1 MLPGPGEGLV
11 VARHGHGDETD
22 GYGAGFCWRRVEW
35 LVVVSG
41 EWEAERRRAGKGVE
55 RRVGGGSD
63 RRRRGGTR
71 YLFSPSWVEG

>member
-1 MLPGPGEGLV
+1 MLPRSGEGLV

-41 EWEAERRRAGKGVE
+41 GWKAGEEEGWE
-55 RRVGGGSD
+55 GG
-63 RRRRGGTR
+63 
-71 YLFSPSWVEG
+71 